1 MQVTQEDD
9 LRRTMRS
16 GAGAAP
22 RESPSQLYQRQR
34 NNPFQETDKHR
45 VVAMLSSQ
53 EGSKKEGKTE
63 NKQTNKTFLCP
74 PNCGRGWCLSKQRCL
89 ARKTAPIGLRL
100 QGHFSYWVGQSAQKG
115 I

>member
-53 EGSKKEGKTE
+53 EGSKKEGKTK
-63 NKQTNKTFLCP
+63 NKQTCWQLKTSRIVTVSRLVVSDFL
-74 PNCGRGWCLSKQRCL
+74 
-89 ARKTAPIGLRL
+89 
-100 QGHFSYWVGQSAQKG
+100 
-115 I
+115 

>member
-16 GAGAAP
+16 GAGATP
-22 RESPSQLYQRQR
+22 RESPSQLYPRQR

-53 EGSKKEGKTE
+53 GGSKKERKNRKQA
-63 NKQTNKTFLCP
+63 NKQNLPVSPKLWQRVVPVEAEVLGKKDCPHRSQITGTF
-74 PNCGRGWCLSKQRCL
+74 
-89 ARKTAPIGLRL
+89 
-100 QGHFSYWVGQSAQKG
+100 
-115 I
+115 